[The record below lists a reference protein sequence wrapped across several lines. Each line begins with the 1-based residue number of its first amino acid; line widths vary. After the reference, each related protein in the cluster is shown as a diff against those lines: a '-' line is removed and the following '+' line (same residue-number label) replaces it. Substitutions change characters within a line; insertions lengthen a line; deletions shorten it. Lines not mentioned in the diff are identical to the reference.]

1 MQVRTPSAPRKLR
14 TEIVTVGPVLAA
26 NRPRRPALVPR
37 VVPRRVVVPA
47 QVLSR
52 RGGAAA
58 RGPGEFQSI
67 HKVGS

>member
-1 MQVRTPSAPRKLR
+1 MKLR

-26 NRPRRPALVPR
+26 DRPRRSALVPR

-58 RGPGEFQSI
+58 RGPGEISAM
-67 HKVGS
+67 K